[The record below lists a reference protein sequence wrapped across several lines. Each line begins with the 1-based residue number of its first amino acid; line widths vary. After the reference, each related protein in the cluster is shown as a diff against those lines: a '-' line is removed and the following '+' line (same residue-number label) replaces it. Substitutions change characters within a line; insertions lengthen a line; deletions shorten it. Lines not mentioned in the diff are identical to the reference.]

1 MHFFRTCAFKGIIAK
16 GASVQGTFPPE
27 ILVGERVNIEVVH
40 AVITPVHELVYNL
53 YPFTYSGVEKCQ
65 IQLWI
70 LEHQA
75 CVRSQTKHL
84 KDIVEQHF
92 TGLQKASTR
101 NSAREE
107 RSWKGSE

>member
-53 YPFTYSGVEKCQ
+53 YPFTYSGLKNLRYNFGYKNIKLVCGVRQ
-65 IQLWI
+65 NTLRILWSST
-70 LEHQA
+70 
-75 CVRSQTKHL
+75 SQ
-84 KDIVEQHF
+84 DDE
-92 TGLQKASTR
+92 ASTR

-107 RSWKGSE
+107 RLWKGSE